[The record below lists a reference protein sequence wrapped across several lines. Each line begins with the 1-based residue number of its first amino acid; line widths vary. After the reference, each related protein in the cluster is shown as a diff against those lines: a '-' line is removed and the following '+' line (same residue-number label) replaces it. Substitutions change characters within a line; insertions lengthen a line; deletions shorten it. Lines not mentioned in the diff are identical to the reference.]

1 MPLTKRLQYEL
12 CDQWREQA
20 LRYKDLQ
27 REAED
32 LDRTS
37 DDFEHHVIAG
47 LEQASVFYEAKVQ
60 ELQGVVD
67 EVMLS
72 VQSVVEVH
80 DMHERATSF
89 SRAQSVD
96 VEGPSQE
103 GAEMREKVTSFLRA
117 QSCPE
122 EMSRFLAGAGDDS
135 GEDEGAAR
143 HARGRGMSA
152 GAADEDELAA
162 VIRDALAAIAATD
175 AAPGQDDEDGSER
188 EGEGEAEKRQSEG
201 RSPVTHA
208 MRQESASGRGVWQR
222 RSGSRA
228 GRRWRTSLTTHFSCV
243 WKKARCR
250 MRCAS
255 CSRCSSTLIASAI
268 SRS

>member
-32 LDRTS
+32 LVGSDRTS

-80 DMHERATSF
+80 DMHDRATTTWLPLSP
-89 SRAQSVD
+89 AQSVD
-96 VEGPSQE
+96 VE
-103 GAEMREKVTSFLRA
+103 GAEMREKVTSF
-117 QSCPE
+117 PTD
-122 EMSRFLAGAGDDS
+122 M
-135 GEDEGAAR
+135 
-143 HARGRGMSA
+143 
-152 GAADEDELAA
+152 ADCQPL
-162 VIRDALAAIAATD
+162 
-175 AAPGQDDEDGSER
+175 
-188 EGEGEAEKRQSEG
+188 
-201 RSPVTHA
+201 
-208 MRQESASGRGVWQR
+208 
-222 RSGSRA
+222 
-228 GRRWRTSLTTHFSCV
+228 
-243 WKKARCR
+243 
-250 MRCAS
+250 
-255 CSRCSSTLIASAI
+255 
-268 SRS
+268 